1 MEGKCKKIIEK
12 LINKYDINLGYN
24 EGMPTNRPADFLN
37 LLNIK
42 DDETIVIYVFEKNTP
57 IFIGFI
63 RLIKGDHNL
72 YISEFVRTSNNSKHR
87 GTMKEVLYGIVCI
100 ANSLNLPIE
109 FEAKPSFG
117 KTFGREEPNAEK
129 LYKYYNNI
137 GFKTSRTLS
146 NRRKYKTS
154 PNNLQEII
162 SKLNNNNTTCFGWG
176 CGRTRK
182 RSKQPLPV

>member
-1 MEGKCKKIIEK
+1 
-12 LINKYDINLGYN
+12 
-24 EGMPTNRPADFLN
+24 
-37 LLNIK
+37 
-42 DDETIVIYVFEKNTP
+42 
-57 IFIGFI
+57 
-63 RLIKGDHNL
+63 
-72 YISEFVRTSNNSKHR
+72 
-87 GTMKEVLYGIVCI
+87 MKEVLYGIVCI

-137 GFKTSRTLS
+137 GFKSSNTLS

-162 SKLNNNNTTCFGWG
+162 SKLNNNNTSCVGWF
-176 CGRTRK
+176 CGRRTRK
-182 RSKQPLPV
+182 RSKQPPPA

>member
-1 MEGKCKKIIEK
+1 MEGKCNKIIEK
-12 LINKYDINLGYN
+12 LNKMYTIEVVYN
-24 EGMPTNRPADFLN
+24 EGMPTLRPTN
-37 LLNIK
+37 LSTLK
-42 DDETIVIYVFEKNTP
+42 SQDWDSVVVYVFEKGTNT
-57 IFIGFI
+57 FIGFI

-137 GFKTSRTLS
+137 GFKTSNTLS

-162 SKLNNNNTTCFGWG
+162 SKLNNNNTSCLGWL
-176 CGRTRK
+176 CGTRRTRK
-182 RSKQPLPV
+182 H